1 MPLSFRERLMSKST
15 LLGGLL
21 DNIKQREDDQ
31 RSKEEKYRHQHRNN
45 STKLSYQASAA
56 QLAQASK

>member
-21 DNIKQREDDQ
+21 DNIKQREDDL
-31 RSKEEKYRHQHRNN
+31 RAKEEKYRHQHRNN

-56 QLAQASK
+56 